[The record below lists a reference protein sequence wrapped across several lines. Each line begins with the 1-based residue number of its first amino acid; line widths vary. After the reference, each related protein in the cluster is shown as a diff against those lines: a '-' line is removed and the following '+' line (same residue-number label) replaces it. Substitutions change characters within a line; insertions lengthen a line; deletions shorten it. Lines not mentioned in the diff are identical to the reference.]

1 MICGE
6 LLVSQIHIPGMEMLC
21 PVCKDE
27 RPNFESATSYGPY
40 EGRLLELVHVFKYQR
55 VLSAVHPLGGRLAE
69 AMAKIADEAGP
80 DAIIVPVPLHRSKLK
95 QRGFNQAVELAK
107 SAKKQMQGHA
117 NHWHVRQDLLER
129 VRSTNSQTGLSRN
142 QRMEN
147 VRGAFVVKNAAHIR
161 SKRIVIVDDVM
172 TTGVT
177 ANECARVLRRAGAEK
192 VWVAT
197 VARVTRMYW
206 GVSTATSATRI
217 SETPNTVQ

>member
-6 LLVSQIHIPGMEMLC
+6 LLVSQIHIPGMQMLC

-27 RPNFESATSYGPY
+27 RPRYESAVAYGPY
-40 EGRLLELVHVFKYQR
+40 EGRLLDLVHVFKYQR

-69 AMAKIADEAGP
+69 ALAKITDEVGKE
-80 DAIIVPVPLHRSKLK
+80 AIIVPVPLHRSKLK

-107 SAKKQMQGHA
+107 SAKKRLQGNA
-117 NHWHVRQDLLER
+117 ETWCVCEDVLER
-129 VRSTNSQTGLSRN
+129 VRSTTSQTGLSRN

-147 VRGAFVVKNAAHIR
+147 VRGAFVVKEAARIR
-161 SKRIVIVDDVM
+161 GKHIVIVDDVM

-197 VARVTRMYW
+197 VARVTRMFW
-206 GVSTATSATRI
+206 GVSASTSDTQK
-217 SETPNTVQ
+217 TVQ